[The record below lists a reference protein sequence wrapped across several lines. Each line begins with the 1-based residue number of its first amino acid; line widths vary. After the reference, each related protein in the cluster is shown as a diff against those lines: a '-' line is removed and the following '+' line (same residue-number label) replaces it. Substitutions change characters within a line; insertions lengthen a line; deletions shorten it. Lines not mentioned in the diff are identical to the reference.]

1 MFPAQTSLIPVQIAL
16 IRFLEAH
23 GWQAIFANFPY
34 WYLDSTPFRYLSG
47 PILPII
53 TISLHRVLPNLSLF
67 TIFFGIIGIA
77 FILGALGV
85 YLLLLKELKVGRLG
99 AVLAAVFY
107 FLGPMVPFL
116 FRFADGLYLITFS
129 FLPFV
134 LIFYFR
140 LIKQFQKKT
149 AIFLILTITGLI
161 LLDTAIIPTLLFS
174 MAIVFV
180 SQTRW
185 KRVEEKIKQT
195 LIVLITA
202 LLIATL
208 WYTPGYWLTLLT
220 APSLAGKSLFSVA
233 ISLPRLLSVFL
244 ALFFAFFSARFFKKK
259 DLFRDF
265 CLFWLLIFSFLT
277 LSRFIADPDFWLDWI
292 SYGTELQMGIAIF
305 LSYLIIRVENKNRKT
320 YMISFLTILFLIT
333 WLFLFKQETLNNL
346 QGDIEKSVEYRIGKE
361 LSEIIKP
368 NEKVF
373 LSGTTVF
380 WLNAFFDIHQ
390 IRGGVDQVAA
400 HPTWDSAV
408 WEIREGT
415 NVELS
420 EKWFKELGISYLVV
434 HEQSS
439 EEFYHDFGHP
449 EKFKQ
454 GDFEKVYQED
464 GDIIY
469 KFNR

>member
-53 TISLHRVLPNLSLF
+53 TISLHRVLPNLG
-67 TIFFGIIGIA
+67 FF
-77 FILGALGV
+77 
-85 YLLLLKELKVGRLG
+85 
-99 AVLAAVFY
+99 
-107 FLGPMVPFL
+107 
-116 FRFADGLYLITFS
+116 
-129 FLPFV
+129 PFV

-244 ALFFAFFSARFFKKK
+244 ALFFAFFSARF
-259 DLFRDF
+259 
-265 CLFWLLIFSFLT
+265 
-277 LSRFIADPDFWLDWI
+277 
-292 SYGTELQMGIAIF
+292 
-305 LSYLIIRVENKNRKT
+305 
-320 YMISFLTILFLIT
+320 
-333 WLFLFKQETLNNL
+333 
-346 QGDIEKSVEYRIGKE
+346 
-361 LSEIIKP
+361 
-368 NEKVF
+368 
-373 LSGTTVF
+373 
-380 WLNAFFDIHQ
+380 
-390 IRGGVDQVAA
+390 
-400 HPTWDSAV
+400 
-408 WEIREGT
+408 
-415 NVELS
+415 
-420 EKWFKELGISYLVV
+420 
-434 HEQSS
+434 
-439 EEFYHDFGHP
+439 
-449 EKFKQ
+449 
-454 GDFEKVYQED
+454 
-464 GDIIY
+464 
-469 KFNR
+469 